1 MKVLQ
6 QPSNEQ
12 RICLERGRLVLA
24 ERSRL
29 SPSAIRLCVW
39 SPRQPGEESERGDAV
54 NNPAARVS
62 PASIKANHWL
72 LTETCNQN
80 KTQR

>member
-1 MKVLQ
+1 MNVLQ

-39 SPRQPGEESERGDAV
+39 SPRQPEDESERGDAV

-62 PASIKANHWL
+62 PASGAYLYKS
-72 LTETCNQN
+72 
-80 KTQR
+80 